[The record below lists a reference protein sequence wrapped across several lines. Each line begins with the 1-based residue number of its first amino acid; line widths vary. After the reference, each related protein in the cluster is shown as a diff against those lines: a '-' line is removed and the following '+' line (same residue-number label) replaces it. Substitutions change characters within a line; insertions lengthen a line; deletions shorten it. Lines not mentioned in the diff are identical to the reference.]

1 MLPLLHTFLD
11 KVVRKGTLEV
21 ETNSGS
27 RFTVGDG
34 SGDRIAVRLT
44 NAAAARQ
51 LLLRPELALGELYME
66 GRLVVTHGS
75 IYDLIALLA
84 CNIWSGSAPGI
95 ARAYS
100 KVYGAAPFASAQ
112 HGTTGKT
119 QCGPPL

>member
-11 KVVRKGTLEV
+11 RAVRKGTLEV
-21 ETNSGS
+21 STSLGK
-27 RFTVGDG
+27 RFAVGDG
-34 SGDRIAVRLT
+34 SGERIAVWL
-44 NAAAARQ
+44 ADSAAARQ

-84 CNIWSGSAPGI
+84 CNIWSGSTPRT
-95 ARAYS
+95 RAS
-100 KVYGAAPFASAQ
+100 VQQGSYGAAPTASAQ

-119 QCGPPL
+119 